1 MEIPETV
8 RNAVATNEL
17 SVEGANI
24 LGVSNGQTL
33 KIYFDAKA
41 LELWGIGSTRRINL
55 VSVTKVDDQYR
66 LNFDYDPFG
75 MRALDADGSVVWRAS
90 LNTNG
95 RYILRNLPKFD
106 KQMPQAV
113 VADATG
119 FSILM
124 PKKLRFTEHGRIKS
138 KQQDRKQQA
147 PDATISL
154 DALRTA
160 VRTINA
166 AKAQFGDT
174 LVLDLSENK
183 LTALMCVE

>member
-8 RNAVATNEL
+8 RDAVAANEL
-17 SVEGANI
+17 SIEGANI

-33 KIYFDAKA
+33 KIYFDPKA
-41 LELWGIGSTRRINL
+41 LELWGVHSTRRISL
-55 VSVTKVDDQYR
+55 VSITKVDDQYR

-75 MRALDADGSVVWRAS
+75 MRVLDANGSTVWRAS
-90 LNTNG
+90 VDTNG
-95 RYILRNLPKFD
+95 RHILRNLPKFD

-124 PKKLRFTEHGRIKS
+124 PKKLRLTAHGRNKGKRKS
-138 KQQDRKQQA
+138 THQA
-147 PDATISL
+147 PVETVSL

-183 LTALMCVE
+183 LTALMAVE

>member
-106 KQMPQAV
+106 KQMSQAV

-124 PKKLRFTEHGRIKS
+124 PKKLHFTEHGRIKS
-138 KQQDRKQQA
+138 KRQDRKQQA